1 MSDVYVPFSY
11 IAPILCALLRKR
23 ETRAVSDCLIRPLPA
38 SVNALLVN
46 CAKAKNMKVTG
57 IPF

>member
-1 MSDVYVPFSY
+1 MAIIISIS
-11 IAPILCALLRKR
+11 AKR
-23 ETRAVSDCLIRPLPA
+23 NENTKNIQQEQSRPLPA